1 MSEVYIMK
9 EFVQWITAGG
19 PFGIVV
25 LCVLIGTA
33 GTLISLIVNQI
44 GSYATHRADLQLKR
58 ELVERGLSVEE
69 IERIVSAKPLTEAQ
83 PERGPSVLADARVGR
98 S

>member
-1 MSEVYIMK
+1 MK
-9 EFVQWITAGG
+9 EFMQWITAGG

-33 GTLISLIVNQI
+33 GGVISLIVNQI
-44 GSYATHRADLQLKR
+44 GSYVTHRADLQLKR

-69 IERIVSAKPLTEAQ
+69 IERIVSAKPVRESQTKRA
-83 PERGPSVLADARVGR
+83 GSVFADAKVGR